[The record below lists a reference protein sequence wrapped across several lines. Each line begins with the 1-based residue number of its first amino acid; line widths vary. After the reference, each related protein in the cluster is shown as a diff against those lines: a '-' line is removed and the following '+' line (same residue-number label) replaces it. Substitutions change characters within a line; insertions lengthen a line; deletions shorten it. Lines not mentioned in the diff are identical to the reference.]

1 LRERNIKILE
11 NHLEGVEENA
21 KLTTND
27 ATMEKYNPDQKHLM
41 YNIAK
46 KKRKDGIDEG
56 IFQKI
61 KHETTEML
69 AKHLAAED

>member
-1 LRERNIKILE
+1 
-11 NHLEGVEENA
+11 
-21 KLTTND
+21 
-27 ATMEKYNPDQKHLM
+27 MEKYNPEDKHAM

-61 KHETTEML
+61 KDETRDQL
-69 AKHLAAED
+69 GKHLAAEDGDY